1 MISIIRRLH
10 ILRRTMSSTTS
21 TIKIG
26 THNGHFHCD
35 EIFACSLL
43 KTLPQH
49 ANAEIIR
56 LVKSKKNNSIGK
68 QKTFYLKIS

>member
-10 ILRRTMSSTTS
+10 GFRRTMSNTS

-35 EIFACSLL
+35 EIFACFLL
-43 KTLPQH
+43 KTLPRY
-49 ANAEIIR
+49 ANAEII
-56 LVKSKKNNSIGK
+56 
-68 QKTFYLKIS
+68 